1 MQNIHAEV
9 MVLIDSKNKTKVS
22 YLIFYFKGLI
32 TIINTVDWPVYTPK
46 ISCISEITYNS
57 IQTLAQIWLF
67 LKNIYIYM
75 YIYQLKISI
84 AGFTHILEL

>member
-1 MQNIHAEV
+1 MQNILAEV

-46 ISCISEITYNS
+46 ISCISEISYIST
-57 IQTLAQIWLF
+57 QTLAQIWLF
-67 LKNIYIYM
+67 SKKIYIF
-75 YIYQLKISI
+75 INLR
-84 AGFTHILEL
+84 